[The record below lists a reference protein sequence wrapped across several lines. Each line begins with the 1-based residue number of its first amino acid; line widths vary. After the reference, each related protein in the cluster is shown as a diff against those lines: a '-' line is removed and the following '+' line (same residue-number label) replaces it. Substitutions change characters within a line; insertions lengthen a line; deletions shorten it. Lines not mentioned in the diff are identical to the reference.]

1 MLHIQRHDDV
11 AEIRLDRP
19 PANALDQQLVER
31 LLGALDSAQTGGAR
45 ALILTGRP
53 GMFSG
58 GLDVPALIDCKRPE
72 IEGFWQQ
79 FFLLMCRLASCP
91 VPVIAALSGHA
102 PAGGA
107 VLALQCDYR
116 IAAEGNFKI
125 GLNEVQVGL
134 PVPGTILLA
143 LEQVIG
149 PRLARRIAT
158 RGTLLPMAEALAI
171 GLIDELVD
179 PDSLLPTALIR
190 AQELLALPPVA
201 MNTTRLAAKTRL
213 IEAYRTCSDV
223 ATATDWW
230 FSAETQ
236 AEMRKLVERLASK

>member
-1 MLHIQRHDDV
+1 M
-11 AEIRLDRP
+11 DRP
-19 PANALDQQLVER
+19 PANALDHAFVEK
-31 LLGALDSAQTGGAR
+31 LLAALDTVQAGGAR
-45 ALILTGRP
+45 AVILTGRP

-58 GLDVPALIDCKRPE
+58 GLDVPALIDCTRPE
-72 IEGFWQQ
+72 IERFWQQ
-79 FFLLMCRLASCP
+79 FFRLTCRLASSP

-116 IAAEGNFKI
+116 IGIEGNFKI

-158 RGTLLPMAEALAI
+158 RGSLLPMAEALVI
-171 GLIDELVD
+171 GLVDELVEAE
-179 PDSLLPTALIR
+179 SLMPTALVR
-190 AQELLALPPVA
+190 AQELLALPPIA
-201 MNTTRLAAKTRL
+201 MNTTRLAGKARL
-213 IEAYRTCSDV
+213 IEAYCNCSDV

-236 AEMRKLVERLASK
+236 AEMHKLVERLAKR

>member
-1 MLHIQRHDDV
+1 MLHIEHQGEV
-11 AEIRLDRP
+11 ATLRMDRP
-19 PANALDQQLVER
+19 PANALDHALVEA
-31 LLGALDSAQTGGAR
+31 LLAALDTVHTGTAR

-58 GLDVPALIDCKRPE
+58 GLDVPALIDCKRPD
-72 IEGFWQQ
+72 ISRFWQQ
-79 FFLLMCRLASCP
+79 FFELGRRLASSP
-91 VPVIAALSGHA
+91 IPVIAALSGHA

-116 IAAEGNFKI
+116 IGIDGNFRI

-149 PRLARRIAT
+149 PRRARQLAT
-158 RGTLLPMAEALAI
+158 RGSLLPMAEALAI
-171 GLIDELVD
+171 GLVDELVD
-179 PDSLLPTALIR
+179 PDSLLPAALAR

-201 MNTTRLAAKTRL
+201 MNTTRLAGKAGL
-213 IEAYRTCSDV
+213 LEAYRTSRDV

-236 AEMRKLVERLASK
+236 AEMRKLVNRLAKK

>member
-1 MLHIQRHDDV
+1 MLHIQYHDEV
-11 AEIRLDRP
+11 AEIRMDRP
-19 PANALDQQLVER
+19 PANALDHA
-31 LLGALDSAQTGGAR
+31 LLEKLLAALDTVQARGAR
-45 ALILTGRP
+45 ALILSGRP

-72 IEGFWQQ
+72 IERFWQQ
-79 FFLLMCRLASCP
+79 FFLLTCRLASSP

-116 IAAEGNFKI
+116 IAIEGNFKI

-149 PRLARRIAT
+149 SRLARRIAT
-158 RGTLLPMAEALAI
+158 RGSLLPMAEALAI
-171 GLIDELVD
+171 GLVDELVD
-179 PDSLLPTALIR
+179 PDSLMPTALIR

-201 MNTTRLAAKTRL
+201 MNTTRLAGKARL
-213 IEAYRTCSDV
+213 IEAYSNCSDV

-230 FSAETQ
+230 FSTETQ
-236 AEMRKLVERLASK
+236 AEMRKLVERLAKK